1 MAVETVH
8 GETDELGVESLE
20 LGGAGGEGHEL
31 GGADRGEIG
40 WMAEENLPFA
50 LEILGETDLALS
62 GYGLESGG
70 LVAYAGH
77 RIKLLLVLGLD
88 VVAVVHNY

>member
-1 MAVETVH
+1 
-8 GETDELGVESLE
+8 
-20 LGGAGGEGHEL
+20 
-31 GGADRGEIG
+31 
-40 WMAEENLPFA
+40 MAEENLPFA

-62 GYGLESGG
+62 GYGLESGS

-88 VVAVVHNY
+88 VVAIVHNY

>member
-1 MAVETVH
+1 
-8 GETDELGVESLE
+8 
-20 LGGAGGEGHEL
+20 
-31 GGADRGEIG
+31 
-40 WMAEENLPFA
+40 MAEENLPFA
-50 LEILGETDLALS
+50 FEILGETNLALS